1 MQDICPLGLLQDDYS
16 YAPITRPFHAC
27 NRSLRAYY
35 NDIDQ
40 FSTKLKAVRFK
51 KRQLR
56 QNCGKKSRKIRREE
70 KVQEVFENRKEIGFQ
85 LLSSSSLSSS
95 SLSSS
100 SSSSST
106 SSASEPFLKNR
117 RWATSRPKT
126 LIVTIF
132 SGFPVAQNRFIFHQ
146 EKIFIK
152 MQKNVISCQTFLTN

>member
-1 MQDICPLGLLQDDYS
+1 MQHICTLGLLQDDYS
-16 YAPITRPFHAC
+16 FAPITRPFHAC

-51 KRQLR
+51 RRQLR
-56 QNCGKKSRKIRREE
+56 QNCGKKSRKIQREE
-70 KVQEVFENRKEIGFQ
+70 KVQEVFEHRKEIGFQ
-85 LLSSSSLSSS
+85 LLSSSS
-95 SLSSS
+95 SSS
-100 SSSSST
+100 SSA
-106 SSASEPFLKNR
+106 SASEPFLKNR

-146 EKIFIK
+146 EK
-152 MQKNVISCQTFLTN
+152 NLH